1 MKSHFKENIVKNV
14 LIVFFGLLA
23 LPYFSRSLSVIQAD
37 QLGNFLLILSI
48 LLVTVCFANFAFTYE
63 KAKFNTVGGRLL
75 AHAATFIFMLLIL
88 LMLESMCVAIYI
100 IYPSLY
106 QIVVGFSALLYLGI
120 ALYDFWDFLR
130 VEQ

>member
-1 MKSHFKENIVKNV
+1 MKSHFKENIVKNLFIVV
-14 LIVFFGLLA
+14 LGLLA
-23 LPYFSRSLSVIQAD
+23 LPYFSSSLSVIQVD

-63 KAKFNTVGGRLL
+63 KAKLNTPVGRLL
-75 AHAATFIFMLLIL
+75 AHAATFIFMLLIF
-88 LMLESMCVAIYI
+88 LMLESMCVAVYI

-130 VEQ
+130 AEQ